1 MHATPTQTQ
10 KAFPIT
16 AAVSAALLLAILP
29 GVSGA
34 QQITLRLDAT
44 PGQTHSYRFVQD
56 LDFRMPPEFGGDQ
69 QLRSFLLLDQTADRL
84 SGDTIHYR
92 NVVRDIS
99 VDMEGSAGAGDL
111 DFSQF
116 EGQTFTSSVTR
127 RGEVVA
133 LEMGEGVGVSDQVE
147 HALRQMGF
155 PLLPEAP
162 VRVGQSWTDTTRVDA
177 AAMAVPAEGE
187 IVSIS
192 RTTLQGL
199 GRQGGSQVAELR
211 VETTF
216 AFEPGARALPGMR
229 VEMTGNRT
237 DDVRFD
243 VTAGRFLDAIG
254 EQDFVLNM
262 TMPGASGTFAIQG
275 TARSQASLEP

>member
-1 MHATPTQTQ
+1 MHATRTHRR
-10 KAFPIT
+10 KALSMTPALT
-16 AAVSAALLLAILP
+16 AALLLAVLP
-29 GVSGA
+29 HVSGA
-34 QQITLRLDAT
+34 QEVTLRLDPT
-44 PGQTHSYRFVQD
+44 PGQTQTYRFEQD

-84 SGDTIHYR
+84 SADTIHYE

-99 VDMEGSAGAGDL
+99 VDMEGSTGAGDL

-116 EGQTFTSSVTR
+116 KGQTFTSAVTR

-133 LEMGEGVGVSDQVE
+133 LEMGEGMAVSDQVE

-155 PLLPEAP
+155 PLLPDAP

-192 RTTLQGL
+192 RTTLRGI

-229 VEMTGNRT
+229 VEMTGNRA

-243 VTAGRFLDAIG
+243 VTAGRFLEATG
-254 EQDFVLNM
+254 QQDFVLNM
-262 TMPGASGTFAIQG
+262 TMPGASGTFAIRG
-275 TARSQASLEP
+275 TARSRANLEP